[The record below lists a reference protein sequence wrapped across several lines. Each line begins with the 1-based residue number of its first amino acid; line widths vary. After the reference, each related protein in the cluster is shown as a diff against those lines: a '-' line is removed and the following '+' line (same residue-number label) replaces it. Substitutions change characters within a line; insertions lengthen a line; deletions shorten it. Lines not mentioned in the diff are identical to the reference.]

1 MVKVE
6 EVNLINLNA
15 YTVKLDGVD
24 NVTIASQ
31 MYEHAGFIEP
41 ESPEYGWQSRGFV
54 QYEDLVVP
62 ITKKITELENKIK
75 ESIFQISQKECVIDD
90 IWGVIL
96 TKDQSVIAHNHS
108 SNLHPHPQEYFSFA
122 YYPDAPEGS
131 AELIFS
137 VGYCDKMSHVVPVY
151 PETGLLVI
159 FNSYINHMT
168 ARHKLDTRRLVIS
181 GNTSPVNPSVQP
193 NADWSVYHTRPNLE
207 ID

>member
-1 MVKVE
+1 MADIRQVS
-6 EVNLINLNA
+6 LINLNA

-24 NVTIASQ
+24 NETIASQ
-31 MYEHAGFIEP
+31 MYEHAGLIEP
-41 ESPEYGWQSRGFV
+41 ESPEYGWVSRGFV

-62 ITKKITELENKIK
+62 VTKAITHLENSIK
-75 ESIFQISQKECVIDD
+75 SVITQISNKECVIDD

-96 TKDQSVIAHNHS
+96 TKDQSVISHNHS
-108 SNLHPHPQEYFSFA
+108 SNLHPHPEEYFSFA

-137 VGYCDKMSHVVPVY
+137 VGYCNKMSHIMPVQ

-159 FNSYINHMT
+159 FNSYIDHMT
-168 ARHKLDTRRLVIS
+168 ARHKLDTPRLVIS
-181 GNTSPVNPSVQP
+181 GNTSPVNPNLEP
-193 NADWSVYHTRPNLE
+193 NADWSVYHARPSLD